1 MIARTV
7 LAPLMLLILC
17 ASAQGNDTATRP
29 GTGDLQHGAR
39 TAVQLCALC
48 HTLKYMHY
56 RDLTALGFT
65 GDEIKDMSGGRGL
78 ESEIA
83 SANSPEQARALFGTI
98 PPELTLLAKAYDD
111 EDHVYRFLTGFEKN
125 AAGKIYNAIRPGTA
139 MPDVL
144 AYTEKQLPARR
155 AQTQQRARDV
165 SDFLKWAADP
175 RAPERRRL
183 GWFVMGYLV
192 LLTAL
197 LYLLKRK
204 IWHRLDK
211 PLD

>member
-1 MIARTV
+1 VIARTV
-7 LAPLMLLILC
+7 LAPLMLLVLC
-17 ASAQGNDTATRP
+17 TSAYGNDAATPP
-29 GTGDLQHGAR
+29 GTGDLQRGAR

-48 HTLKYMHY
+48 HTLKYLRY

-65 GDEIKDMSGGRGL
+65 DDEINNIRGGRRMD
-78 ESEIA
+78 SEIT
-83 SANSPEQARALFGTI
+83 SANTPDQARALFGTI

-111 EDHVYRFLTGFEKN
+111 EDHIYRFLTGFEKN
-125 AAGKIYNAIRPGTA
+125 AAGRIYNAIRPGTA

-144 AYTEKQLPARR
+144 AYTEKQLPERR

-165 SDFLKWAADP
+165 SEFLKWAADP

-204 IWHRLDK
+204 IWHRLDN
-211 PLD
+211 PLS

>member
-1 MIARTV
+1 VITRTI
-7 LAPLMLLILC
+7 LAPLMSLFLC
-17 ASAQGNDTATRP
+17 ASAQADDAAAPP
-29 GTGDLQHGAR
+29 GRGDLQRGAM

-48 HTLKYMHY
+48 HTLKYLRY
-56 RDLTALGFT
+56 RDLTALGFNSDQI
-65 GDEIKDMSGGRGL
+65 DELRGGRDL
-78 ESEIA
+78 DSIVV
-83 SANSPEQARALFGTI
+83 SANSPAQARALFGTI

-111 EDHVYRFLTGFEKN
+111 EDHVYRFLTGFRKN
-125 AAGKIYNAIRPGTA
+125 SDGKIENSVRPGTA

-144 AYTEKQLPARR
+144 AVTEKQLPERR
-155 AQTQQRARDV
+155 AQTERRARDV

-183 GWFVMGYLV
+183 GWFVMGYLI

-211 PLD
+211 PRG